1 MATNVEAL
9 TLQVQSNAADAGKP
23 VKALAESLTALKN
36 AMKGGGFKNLEKL
49 SDALSGL
56 SEATSQLDDS
66 VVSKLTR
73 VTDALTF
80 LGLAK
85 VKPSLE
91 KNLKAVIGAVNSL
104 DEGKVALLKDM
115 TSSLSSLSTLGP
127 IRVSGLKNLGKNASA
142 TAELPTTPKPATK
155 DTETAKEMPW
165 NAEAWRN
172 GLNNLKADYAT
183 IPQFFS
189 QIGGKIGSSISA
201 PFKNMAESI
210 GIAIGAVHGFNA
222 KVKGVG
228 AAIKGAWD
236 KITGFS
242 NAIKGKFTLG
252 LLSGENAL
260 SKLFS
265 AFKRIALYR
274 AIRFLFSQLTNA
286 MKEGINNLYQYSA
299 LMGTEFA
306 GSMDRLATSFLYL
319 KNSMGAAASPL
330 INALAPAIDF
340 AIDKIVELLNWFN
353 QLVSR
358 LRGASTW
365 TKAVKYATSYAGAAE
380 SAAGSTRKAAKA
392 LKDYTIGIDELNV
405 IRPDDD
411 TGSGGGGGGG
421 AATPDYSKMFEEEP
435 IDEGISDFADRLK
448 KAFKAG
454 NWKQLGTLL
463 GDKINGI
470 VDSVPW
476 GGIGTRM
483 GKMLNGVI
491 QTMYY
496 TLDTTN
502 FVNIGSKI
510 ATLLNNAMNNIDF
523 SYLGRLL
530 IKGVTIA
537 FDLLIGFV
545 STIDTGRLATAV
557 SEFIS
562 GAFNE
567 ASKWIHSINWEELG
581 TTLYNKVKDF
591 VTNIDWASIVSS
603 VFSLVGSL
611 LGGVGSFAWG
621 ILEGAWTD
629 LESAFTDEGE
639 LTWDSFKSG
648 LKNAVTNIGTWIK
661 DNIWTPFWE
670 GLTKA
675 FGGDELGNGGSTVVG
690 DFLQG
695 IVDGLSNIGTW
706 IKDHFFT
713 PIWTAI
719 QKAFGLGG
727 GKSSET
733 EKQGK
738 QLPSGLYSGI
748 SKNVPTGRGTLTGWA
763 SKVLSWFSGFGN
775 ASLLFKFG
783 AEGKGIVNKF
793 NEKTGVNAL
802 STRSIMTTWA
812 KNVKTWFSTEASA
825 DSFSTFAKN
834 IIDGFANG
842 ITNFASRCWNS
853 VTTWAKGIKNL
864 FTKEMDE
871 HSPSKIFFGY
881 GKNVVLGF
889 NNGIDEFRASSLL
902 AVKDWASGIQRC
914 FAPVLSVDYSNLA
927 GVNDYVGAMSAT
939 ASYNASVQAE
949 ASFVD
954 ESLLP
959 LLQTIAEATTRQ
971 ANKSETT
978 TFKVNGRD
986 LVSSID
992 KQRRANGYKVAY

>member
-1 MATNVEAL
+1 MATPVEAL
-9 TLQVQSNAADAGKP
+9 SLQVQSNAADSGKIIRS
-23 VKALAESLTALKN
+23 LADSLSALKT
-36 AMKGGGFKNLEKL
+36 ATKGGFRGVEKAA
-49 SDALSGL
+49 DALSTLAEKASNVNGDGADNVKTLATALSSLGGIKISATIGNQLEKINKAVNDISLPQVVTLGELAKHLQTIGNVGPISVSGL
-56 SEATSQLDDS
+56 GSLKKLSQLD
-66 VVSKLTR
+66 
-73 VTDALTF
+73 
-80 LGLAK
+80 
-85 VKPSLE
+85 
-91 KNLKAVIGAVNSL
+91 KNQADYEKAV
-104 DEGKVALLKDM
+104 
-115 TSSLSSLSTLGP
+115 
-127 IRVSGLKNLGKNASA
+127 
-142 TAELPTTPKPATK
+142 PADSDVT
-155 DTETAKEMPW
+155 TETAAAASRLSGAGRIIETLG
-165 NAEAWRN
+165 R
-172 GLNNLKADYAT
+172 
-183 IPQFFS
+183 
-189 QIGGKIGSSISA
+189 
-201 PFKNMAESI
+201 PFDITAAA
-210 GIAIGAVHGFNA
+210 GR
-222 KVKGVG
+222 G
-228 AAIKGAWD
+228 AATAVATFGA
-236 KITGFS
+236 KIHSAATHAKSAWTSIVGFS

-260 SKLFS
+260 SRLFS

-274 AIRFLFSQLTNA
+274 AIRFVFSQLTNA
-286 MKEGINNLYQYSA
+286 MKEGINNLYQYSS

-421 AATPDYSKMFEEEP
+421 AATPDYSKMFEEAP

-448 KAFKAG
+448 KAFKSG

-661 DNIWTPFWE
+661 DNIWTPFWN
-670 GLTKA
+670 GLTSA

-695 IVDGLSNIGTW
+695 IVDALTDIGTW

-748 SKNVPTGRGTLTGWA
+748 TKNVPTGRGTMTGWA
-763 SKVLSWFSGFGN
+763 AKVLSWFSGSGN

-802 STRSIMTTWA
+802 STRSIMTIWA
-812 KNVKTWFSTEASA
+812 KNVKTWFSDEASA
-825 DSFSTFAKN
+825 ESFSTFALN
-834 IIDGFANG
+834 VVDGFKNG
-842 ITNFASRCWNS
+842 ISNFGSRVYET
-853 VTTWAKGIKNL
+853 VTGWAKSVKKW
-864 FTKEMDE
+864 FSDEMDE
-871 HSPSKIFFGY
+871 HSPSRVFYGFGE
-881 GKNVVLGF
+881 NVVLGF
-889 NNGIDEFRASSLL
+889 NNAITDVGRTSLRTVQDWSAS
-902 AVKDWASGIQRC
+902 IQRG
-914 FAPVLSVDYSNLA
+914 FSPMLSVDYSNIA
-927 GVNDYVGAMSAT
+927 GMNDYVGAMSAT

-978 TFKVNGRD
+978 TFKVNSRE

>member
-23 VKALAESLTALKN
+23 VKALAESLTALKT
-36 AMKGGGFKNLEKL
+36 ASKGGGFKNLEKL

-91 KNLKAVIGAVNSL
+91 KNLKAVVGAVNSL
-104 DEGKVALLKDM
+104 DEGKVALLRDM
-115 TSSLSSLSTLGP
+115 TSSLSNLSALGP
-127 IRVSGLKNLGKNASA
+127 IKISGLKNLSKAQEPSESTEPKDSAKSTTTAAPNATNWKWATDIVKTFNEAVNRMGLAKPIALLGRLGSGFIKTGHAAA
-142 TAELPTTPKPATK
+142 TAVTQI
-155 DTETAKEMPW
+155 
-165 NAEAWRN
+165 
-172 GLNNLKADYAT
+172 KA
-183 IPQFFS
+183 FS
-189 QIGGKIGSSISA
+189 GGILSKMTGGIIG
-201 PFKNMAESI
+201 
-210 GIAIGAVHGFNA
+210 
-222 KVKGVG
+222 
-228 AAIKGAWD
+228 
-236 KITGFS
+236 
-242 NAIKGKFTLG
+242 
-252 LLSGENAL
+252 GENAL
-260 SKLFS
+260 NRLFG

-286 MKEGINNLYQYSA
+286 MKEGINNLYQYSS

-421 AATPDYSKMFEEEP
+421 AATPDYSKMFEEAP

-470 VDSVPW
+470 VESVPW

-629 LESAFTDEGE
+629 LKAGFTDEGE
-639 LTWDSFKSG
+639 LTWESFKTG
-648 LKNAVTNIGTWIK
+648 LSNAITNIGTWIK
-661 DNIWTPFWE
+661 DNIWTPFWN

-695 IVDGLSNIGTW
+695 IVDALTNIGTW

-738 QLPSGLYSGI
+738 LLPNGLYSGVM
-748 SKNVPTGRGTLTGWA
+748 KNIPTGRGTMTGWA
-763 SKVLSWFSGFGN
+763 GKVLSWFSGSGSN
-775 ASLLFKFG
+775 NISVKFG
-783 AEGKGIVNKF
+783 GEGKSLVAKF
-793 NEKTGVNAL
+793 NEKTGANAL

-812 KNVKTWFSTEASA
+812 RNVKTWFSTEASA

-902 AVKDWASGIQRC
+902 AVKDWASNIQRG

-978 TFKVNGRD
+978 TFKVNSRE